1 MPEPK
6 PPSSDAD
13 GSPTADLPGGAAG
26 PSEGAPDP
34 SPSAGHGFSSHS
46 LNDPES
52 PGYSR
57 STMHCEATQLMTAA
71 RSGDEEAFEAL
82 FLKVRGVAIQ
92 SARSL
97 VGSHAD
103 ALDMTQEAFIKAY
116 KAKGSYDPDQPFLP
130 WFHRILRN
138 TCFSFLRK
146 RGRARNTS
154 LHAVDSDGES
164 HTLQLED
171 ESAPSPSDRFVA
183 EERREHFEVAL
194 ERLSATDREI
204 LVLRHYQELSYREIS
219 EALEIPQGTVMS
231 RLFHARKRLRVHLEP
246 RIEDLLSPT
255 SDGGRSPR

>member
-1 MPEPK
+1 M
-6 PPSSDAD
+6 
-13 GSPTADLPGGAAG
+13 
-26 PSEGAPDP
+26 
-34 SPSAGHGFSSHS
+34 
-46 LNDPES
+46 NDPEG

-71 RSGDEEAFEAL
+71 RSGDEDAFEAL
-82 FLKVRGVAIQ
+82 FLKVRGVAVQ

-116 KAKGSYDPDQPFLP
+116 KARDKYDPDQPFLP

-146 RGRARNTS
+146 RGRSHSTS

-164 HTLQLED
+164 HALQLED
-171 ESAPSPSDRFVA
+171 ASAPRPSDRVLA
-183 EERREHFEVAL
+183 EERREQFDVAL
-194 ERLSATDREI
+194 ERLSARDREI

-219 EALEIPQGTVMS
+219 EALEIPEGTVMS
-231 RLFHARKRLRVHLEP
+231 RLFHARKRLRVHLAP
-246 RIEDLLSPT
+246 RIEDLLSQP
-255 SDGGRSPR
+255 SGGGRSPR